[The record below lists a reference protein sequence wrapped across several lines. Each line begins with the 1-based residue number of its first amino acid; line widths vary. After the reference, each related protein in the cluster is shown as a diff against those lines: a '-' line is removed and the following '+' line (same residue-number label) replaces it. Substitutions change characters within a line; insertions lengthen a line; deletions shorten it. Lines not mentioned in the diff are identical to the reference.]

1 MDLSNGGR
9 KKHVT
14 DNGKGVNIG
23 KESQGTG
30 PVGRADG
37 YQGRKEQYNASG
49 SGRAGGSG
57 QRSGGGK
64 SPLLLIIGAIVLLLF
79 GGGGGLSLL
88 NGGSGSGSGSGSSS
102 GSSGSTSSGSSNY
115 SSQSGSYSG
124 SQSASSGSSFTLEDL
139 LSGMT
144 GGSYSGS
151 QSSSSYDSSS
161 ASSLGSEF
169 SGLFEMLTGFTGN
182 NSVSD
187 GWGSTVEESSS
198 GNEVITVPT
207 TADELTGGQ
216 SSSASSGSIGSTSSQ
231 SGSLAQSESQT
242 SQSSSSQ
249 ASSSGDDADFVYK
262 PSSNN
267 TGRLNTSVAKGA
279 RAKRTK
285 ILGNGKDTVT
295 IMVYMCG
302 TDLESRSGMASND
315 LAEMA
320 QATASDKVN
329 ILIYTGGCRSWK
341 INGISS
347 QVNQVYKITDG
358 RLQRIIESDG
368 TKSMVD
374 PSTLSGFIK
383 WCAKNYP
390 ANRMDLI
397 FWDHGGGSLSGYGYD
412 EKNPRS
418 GSMSLT
424 GIDKALSDAGVTF
437 DFIGFDTC
445 LMGTL
450 ETALVCADY
459 ADYLIGSEETEPGIG
474 WYYTNWL
481 SSLAKN
487 TSQDTLETG
496 KNIVDGFVDMCARQC
511 RGQLATLALIDLA
524 ELEKTVP
531 DKLSAFS
538 SSTGEMIRGSNY
550 KRISNARAGARE
562 FAVSNRIDQVDLVNF
577 ADNIGTKAASDLRD
591 VLLSA
596 IKYNRTSTN
605 MTNAYGLSI
614 YFPYRSTM
622 KVDSASRIYKEI
634 GLDSAY
640 SDCIKSFAGLET
652 TGQLASGGSTSPF
665 ESLFG
670 GSFGSYGSGG
680 SGYGS
685 SSGGYSGSDILT
697 ELLMGYLSGGRS
709 IGGMDSADTKFMSE
723 EGVLDPR
730 EAAAYVDA
738 NHFHPEN
745 MYWTEDEQGRHLM
758 TLPDED
764 WDLIQNLQ
772 MNMFYDTGEG
782 FVDLG
787 LDNIY
792 EFTPN
797 GRLIGDSDGTWLSID
812 GQPVAFYYEGTTIE
826 DGKETIIGRVP
837 VRLNG
842 YRANL
847 ILVFD
852 DENPDGRIAGARYD
866 YVDGETETA
875 AKNTLPLE
883 EGDEI
888 VFLCDIYSYN
898 EDYLDSRTLGEPLI
912 YRDGLEISNT
922 YVGDNTRVTYLLTD
936 IYDQEYWTPVVP
948 N

>member
-14 DNGKGVNIG
+14 GNGKGVNVG
-23 KESQGTG
+23 KESIGSSG

-37 YQGRKEQYNASG
+37 YQGRKEQQSASGAG
-49 SGRAGGSG
+49 SGRVGGSG
-57 QRSGGGK
+57 QRGSGGK
-64 SPLLLIIGAIVLLLF
+64 SPLALIIGAILLF
-79 GGGGGLSLL
+79 LLGGGGGLSLL
-88 NGGSGSGSGSGSSS
+88 NGGSGSGSGSSSTGSSGTSSS
-102 GSSGSTSSGSSNY
+102 GSY
-115 SSQSGSYSG
+115 SSQSSSGSYSG
-124 SQSASSGSSFTLEDL
+124 SQSASSGAMTLEDL
-139 LSGMT
+139 LSGMN
-144 GGSYSGS
+144 GGSYDT
-151 QSSSSYDSSS
+151 SSYDSSS

-187 GWGSTVEESSS
+187 GWGSTVEDSDS
-198 GNEVITVPT
+198 GNEVITVPST
-207 TADELTGGQ
+207 TDELTGGQ
-216 SSSASSGSIGSTSSQ
+216 SSAASSGSIGSASAS
-231 SGSLAQSESQT
+231 SGSQT
-242 SQSSSSQ
+242 QTSSQ
-249 ASSSGDDADFVYK
+249 ASSSADTGSNADFVYK

-347 QVNQVYKITDG
+347 QVNQVYKITNG
-358 RLQRIIESDG
+358 RLQRIVESDG
-368 TKSMVD
+368 SKSMVD
-374 PSTLSGFIK
+374 PSTLSGFIR

-412 EKNPRS
+412 EKNSRS
-418 GSMSLT
+418 GSMSLA

-474 WYYTNWL
+474 WYYTDWL
-481 SSLAKN
+481 SSLARN

-511 RGQLATLALIDLA
+511 RGQLATLSLVDLA

-531 DKLSAFS
+531 EKLSAFAS
-538 SSTGEMIRGSNY
+538 GTGELIRSSNY
-550 KRISNARAGARE
+550 KRVSNARAGARE

-614 YFPYRSTM
+614 YFPYRSTL

-652 TGQLASGGSTSPF
+652 SGQLSSGGSTSPL

-680 SGYGS
+680 AGYGS

-723 EGVLDPR
+723 EGVFDAR
-730 EAAAYVDA
+730 EAAAYIDA
-738 NHFHPEN
+738 NHFHAEN
-745 MYWTEDEQGRHLM
+745 MSWTQDEQGRYLM

-764 WDLIQNLQ
+764 WEMIQTLQ

-797 GRLIGDSDGTWLSID
+797 GRLIGDTDGTWLSID
-812 GQPVAFYYEGTTIE
+812 GQPVAFYYEGTTLV

-837 VRLNG
+837 VLLNG

-852 DENPDGRIAGARYD
+852 DENPDGTIAGARFD

-875 AKNTLPLE
+875 AKNTAPLE

-888 VFLCDIYSYN
+888 VFLCDMYN
-898 EDYLDSRTLGEPLI
+898 YDQTYEDSRTLGDPLI

-922 YVGDNTRVTYLLTD
+922 YVGENTLVTYLLTD
-936 IYDQEYWTPVVP
+936 IYNQEYWTPVVP
-948 N
+948 H